1 MESSESPKPAKRN
14 KDRQSYL
21 KKIDPESARLLSQ
34 LRDRANKKSY
44 GRKVRESEILARAI
58 RLVAQDDIREIQDQ
72 TYSERD
78 RLQMA
83 HEEYVKANGKIS
95 LDQFIGKLLKGELP
109 GQMPLK
115 VVSHE

>member
-21 KKIDPESARLLSQ
+21 KKIDPESARLLGQ
-34 LRDRANKKSY
+34 LRDRANKKRY
-44 GRKVRESEILARAI
+44 GRKVRDGEILALAI
-58 RLVAQDDIREIQDQ
+58 KRISQDDLQALQEA

-78 RLQMA
+78 RLNMA
-83 HEEYVKANGKIS
+83 HEEFVKANGKIS